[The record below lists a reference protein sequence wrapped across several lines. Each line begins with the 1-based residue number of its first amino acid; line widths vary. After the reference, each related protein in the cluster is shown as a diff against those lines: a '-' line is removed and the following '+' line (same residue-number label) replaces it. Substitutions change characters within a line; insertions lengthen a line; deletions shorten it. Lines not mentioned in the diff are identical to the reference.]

1 MFPVHCPFCN
11 STHWKLTYAKSKFV
25 VLNFPRRRDVD
36 METISGIN
44 ECVCKNCDNKFWI
57 DSVQLQDYQKGRYYD
72 EAKTGALQ

>member
-1 MFPVHCPFCN
+1 
-11 STHWKLTYAKSKFV
+11 